1 MPFRTIAVF
10 FIAGFRY
17 RVESERVRLGEA
29 LADAVADLDEL
40 PEARPMTASSSASFQ
55 SEDFISAVIFVQ
67 VRISH

>member
-1 MPFRTIAVF
+1 MAVTEDRSF
-10 FIAGFRY
+10 LLQAS
-17 RVESERVRLGEA
+17 VTASNERVRLGEA